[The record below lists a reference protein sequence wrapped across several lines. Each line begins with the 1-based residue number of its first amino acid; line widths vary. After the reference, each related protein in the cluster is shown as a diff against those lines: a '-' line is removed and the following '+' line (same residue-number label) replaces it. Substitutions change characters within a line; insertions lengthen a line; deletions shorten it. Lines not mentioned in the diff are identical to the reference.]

1 MSASNDGN
9 RKRPMAE
16 PATQTSGNEVGGMR
30 AGADHGFSDATQ
42 RSMEHADTSP
52 LGRASTGDASGNADP
67 RLDLGG
73 TNAPG
78 AAATPSSA
86 ADRPAADDRARTPAG
101 AARAAGRTAVDSD
114 DEDEWRHEP
123 VAPVDE
129 RNPLKSLGRAV
140 ADVATGGAEDTAQDT
155 SKPRGR

>member
-1 MSASNDGN
+1 MP
-9 RKRPMAE
+9 R
-16 PATQTSGNEVGGMR
+16 AT
-30 AGADHGFSDATQ
+30 
-42 RSMEHADTSP
+42 P
-52 LGRASTGDASGNADP
+52 IRASISVARTRPVP
-67 RLDLGG
+67 RRPRAAGRSAALLGVAA
-73 TNAPG
+73 APG
-78 AAATPSSA
+78 SA

-140 ADVATGGAEDTAQDT
+140 ADVATGGAEDTSQDT